1 MKIPSEDIPQ
11 ADNLQDVVRV
21 VEAVNGGARTYQEI
35 AAAIGKVERQ
45 GRYYRRAAELLG
57 FIENTPPNSSKVTA
71 LGRRFLRA
79 DRQEGERILTRAVLS
94 SRMIQR
100 MVPFIESFGAHGV
113 ERDRLQAFI
122 SNVTGTVGPTMVP
135 RRTATIVHWL
145 REAGLISESGK
156 RITLNR
162 LPEHVG
168 VIDFASDEEP
178 LLPAHR
184 ELREYE
190 EVAGRVKSSGKNYTM
205 LLNQVARERA
215 SRAHEDLTK
224 LVAKRLRAAGSVP
237 RRNKLVDLAA
247 HVQGADYLFEM
258 KSSTEGNVH
267 SQVRKAVSQLYEYRY
282 LQASPAAKLILVIEH
297 APPRPLG
304 WLVDYLLK
312 DREIFIVWDGRG
324 DDLFCP
330 ASSKSRLRFL
340 DPIGV

>member
-1 MKIPSEDIPQ
+1 EDIPQ

-21 VEAVNGGARTYQEI
+21 VEAVNNGAQTFQEI
-35 AAAIGKVERQ
+35 AVAIGKVERQ

-57 FIENTPPNSSKVTA
+57 FIKNTLPNSSKITV

-79 DRQEGERILTRAVLS
+79 DRQEGERILTRAVLN

-100 MVPFIESFGAHGV
+100 MVPFLELFGTHGV
-113 ERDRLQAFI
+113 ERDRLQTFI
-122 SNVTGTVGPTMVP
+122 SNVTRTVGPTMVP
-135 RRTATIVHWL
+135 RRTATIVSWL
-145 REAGLISESGK
+145 REAGLIRESGE
-156 RITLNR
+156 RIILNR

-178 LLPAHR
+178 LLPARH

-190 EVAGRVKSSGKNYTM
+190 EVAGRVKNSGTSYTM

-215 SRAHEDLTK
+215 NKAHEDLTK
-224 LVAKRLRAAGSVP
+224 LVAKRIRAAGSVP
-237 RRNKLVDLAA
+237 RRNKLVDLAT
-247 HVQGADYLFEM
+247 HIQGADYLFEM
-258 KSSTEGNVH
+258 KSSIEGNIH
-267 SQVRKAVSQLYEYRY
+267 AQVRKAVSQLYEYRY
-282 LQASPAAKLILVIEH
+282 LQAIPSANLILVIEN
-297 APPRPLG
+297 APPKQMG

-312 DREIFIVWDGRG
+312 DRGIFIVWDGRG

-330 ASSKSRLRFL
+330 TSISKQLHFL